1 MSIEL
6 TCSGC
11 SRRLQVAEEHLG
23 KQARCPECGALTTV
37 PAMPAPEDSST
48 NSTREQGQER
58 WYLNTPQG
66 STYGPVTRS
75 ELDRWFRE
83 GRIQSGA
90 TLRSENSQAEVP
102 ATTLYPQLAAS
113 PSNPFADLP
122 DNPYTP
128 ASYAGYNGRRHRGGL
143 ILGLGISSLVTS
155 FFLCCPFLQLPSL
168 GLGIAAVSFGL
179 ADLRSIRAGE
189 MDPSGHGAAVAGIIC
204 GGIAIA
210 FSILGLVLLV
220 IGMVSG

>member
-11 SRRLQVAEEHLG
+11 SRRLQVADEHLG

-37 PAMPAPEDSST
+37 PAMPAAESALPD
-48 NSTREQGQER
+48 STRDQGQER
-58 WYLNTPQG
+58 WYLSTPQG
-66 STYGPVTRS
+66 PTYGPVTRS
-75 ELDRWFRE
+75 ELDQWFRE
-83 GRIQSGA
+83 GRIQSSA

-102 ATTLYPQLAAS
+102 ATTLFPQLAVS
-113 PSNPFADLP
+113 SSNPFADLP

-128 ASYAGYNGRRHRGGL
+128 ASYSGYNGRRHRGGL
-143 ILGLGISSLVTS
+143 ILGLGISSLITS
-155 FFLCCPFLQLPSL
+155 LFLCCPFLQLPSL

-189 MDPSGHGAAVAGIIC
+189 MDPSGHGSAVAGIIC

-210 FSILGLVLLV
+210 FSILGLVLIV
-220 IGMVSG
+220 MGMVSG